1 MVVMMVTLLL
11 PAAVRPQHCSADCR
25 AGARCCS
32 EAQCADQPAD
42 GAQPQYQGGATDGHC
57 RLQIWI
63 VCDVVIAECGC
74 MVPDLTQCVAP
85 GTSLT
90 IEVDMIELWL

>member
-1 MVVMMVTLLL
+1 MRCTVVVMVVTLLLL

-42 GAQPQYQGGATDGHC
+42 GAQPQYQGGLAAADGD
-57 RLQIWI
+57 I
-63 VCDVVIAECGC
+63 
-74 MVPDLTQCVAP
+74 
-85 GTSLT
+85 
-90 IEVDMIELWL
+90 

>member
-1 MVVMMVTLLL
+1 MVLMVVTLLL

-42 GAQPQYQGGATDGHC
+42 AAQPQYQGGLAWLPLIGITCAGC
-57 RLQIWI
+57 RVRLHG
-63 VCDVVIAECGC
+63 A
-74 MVPDLTQCVAP
+74 
-85 GTSLT
+85 
-90 IEVDMIELWL
+90 

>member
-1 MVVMMVTLLL
+1 MRCTVVVMVTLLL

-42 GAQPQYQGGATDGHC
+42 GAQPQYQGGLAWLAAD
-57 RLQIWI
+57 RDN
-63 VCDVVIAECGC
+63 VCVLVAECGC

-90 IEVDMIELWL
+90 IEVHVTNFR

>member
-1 MVVMMVTLLL
+1 MRCTVVVMVVTLLL

-42 GAQPQYQGGATDGHC
+42 AAQPQYQGVLAW
-57 RLQIWI
+57 LPLIWI
-63 VCDVVIAECGC
+63 SNVCWLQSAAAWC
-74 MVPDLTQCVAP
+74 LTSPSAWRPAP
-85 GTSLT
+85 ASQ
-90 IEVDMIELWL
+90 